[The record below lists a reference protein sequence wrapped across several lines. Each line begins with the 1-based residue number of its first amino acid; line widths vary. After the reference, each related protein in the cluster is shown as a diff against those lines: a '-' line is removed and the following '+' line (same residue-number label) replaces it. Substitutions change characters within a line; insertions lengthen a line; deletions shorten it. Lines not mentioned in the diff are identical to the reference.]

1 MTIVEKKI
9 VMISDTHA
17 RHKQVSVPDGDVL
30 IFAGDLMTC
39 GRKFT
44 EITDFAQWFSAQPHK
59 TKIVIAGNH
68 DRLFQVNPLI
78 CSREFSEDVIYLQDT
93 EVIVDGLKYYGSPW
107 QPCFYDW
114 AFNAQRGADIKRY
127 WDLIPEG
134 TDVLV
139 THGPPYGILDHMSEG
154 YDAFKPLGC
163 EELLKAV
170 ERVKPRLHI
179 FGHIHSGYGDDTN
192 GQTIFV
198 NASICDEEYRAV
210 NEPRVITL
218 RKD

>member
-44 EITDFAQWFSAQPHK
+44 QITDFAQWFSAQPHK

-68 DRLFQVNPLI
+68 DRLFQVNPLL

-107 QPCFYDW
+107 QPAFFDW

-127 WDLIPEG
+127 WDMIPED
-134 TDVLV
+134 TDVLI
-139 THGPPYGILDHMSEG
+139 THGPPYGILDQMYEG
-154 YDAFKPLGC
+154 YDAFKHLGC
-163 EELLKAV
+163 EELLFAV
-170 ERVKPRLHI
+170 ARVKPRLHV

-198 NASICDEEYRAV
+198 NASICDEEYRPV